1 MRQELR
7 AAEAESAATPETP
20 PADKGAKESTDA

>member
-7 AAEAESAATPETP
+7 AEEAKRAATPETR
-20 PADKGAKESTDA
+20 AAKETTKEGSDA